1 MSNEKVAAL
10 ENFAETGSAHSC
22 PFCRARMIS
31 EVSPGDTLNL
41 VKGPCAGCSAT
52 VSATPSPVGG
62 EFLVHVD
69 GDPDTTLLRVP
80 YLGDQFLR
88 EPLQPA
94 PSWMCP
100 LAISDLLVLEEGAMR
115 ALLRAFESG
124 AKTIRVEAAQV
135 LVAAAWWRRLP
146 VTGEQIWAMLQA
158 HGFEER
164 WQSDFC
170 QLFDFGFSLLVSTHG
185 RKPIRK
191 KSDG

>member
-1 MSNEKVAAL
+1 
-10 ENFAETGSAHSC
+10 
-22 PFCRARMIS
+22 
-31 EVSPGDTLNL
+31 
-41 VKGPCAGCSAT
+41 
-52 VSATPSPVGG
+52 
-62 EFLVHVD
+62 LVHVD